1 MYIQLCEA
9 KLSFCCNYCFD
20 QLKFFIEDESRILY
34 FSHQGATLL
43 DISEIS
49 DSEALFFFF
58 LNIPAAD
65 LLFQSESH
73 QIHT

>member
-58 LNIPAAD
+58 
-65 LLFQSESH
+65 
-73 QIHT
+73 

>member
-1 MYIQLCEA
+1 M
-9 KLSFCCNYCFD
+9 
-20 QLKFFIEDESRILY
+20 KFFIEDGSRILY
-34 FSHQGATLL
+34 FSHQGATSL

-49 DSEALFFFF
+49 DSEALFFF